1 MRLSRRALFA
11 LPLAA
16 VVAKAAPAQSA
27 EIVRV
32 VDVAPVDGMGGSI
45 VPADIWKEIW
55 ARIFA
60 ESDRLLLEGDGSGR
74 PMGLLAELAPSQTDP
89 PRH

>member
-16 VVAKAAPAQSA
+16 VVAKAAPAQPA
-27 EIVRV
+27 EIVFNSV
-32 VDVAPVDGMGGSI
+32 PADDMGGSI